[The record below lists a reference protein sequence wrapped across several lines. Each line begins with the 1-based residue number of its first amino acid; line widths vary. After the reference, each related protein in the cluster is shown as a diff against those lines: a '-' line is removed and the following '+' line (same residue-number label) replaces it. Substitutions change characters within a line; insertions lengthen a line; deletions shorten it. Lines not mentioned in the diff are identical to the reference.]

1 MEIWKDIK
9 GYEGLYQVSNK
20 GRVKSLNQE
29 GIDKRG
35 RKRFRAG
42 KILKQQKRPIKYL
55 SVFLSKNGEV
65 KPYLVH
71 HLVAIA
77 FLGYV
82 KKSRKI
88 VIDHIDNNP
97 YNNNVENL
105 QIISN
110 RENTT
115 KDQKNTSSKYVGVH
129 WHKTYKKWQSLI
141 RVNGKQ
147 IYLGRY
153 DNEYDAHLAYQK
165 ALKELI

>member
-1 MEIWKDIK
+1 MEIWKDIPD
-9 GYEGLYQVSNK
+9 YEGLYQVSNY
-20 GRVKSLNQE
+20 GNVKSLDQKK
-29 GIDKRG
+29 IDKRG

-42 KILKQQKRPIKYL
+42 KILKKQKGTIKYFY
-55 SVFLSKNGEV
+55 VFLSKKGKV
-65 KPYLVH
+65 KSYLVH
-71 HLVAIA
+71 YLVAMV

-82 KKSRKI
+82 KKNKKI

-97 YNNNVENL
+97 CNNNVKNL

-129 WHKTYKKWQSLI
+129 WHKSYDKWQSLI
-141 RVNGKQ
+141 RINGKQ

-153 DNEYDAHLAYQK
+153 DNEYDAHLAYQN
-165 ALKELI
+165 ALKKL